1 MENLKTELLSCQIPN
16 DPDKWKRPAMSEEK
30 PYHSPEQIKAYLLKV
45 EDKLNL
51 PFGILSLPGKTTIN
65 GLKIPEVKRAAIY
78 HILSTYHPCDES
90 TRHTCT
96 LLAPYFGV
104 KRLMIWK
111 YLKDAKEF
119 NKQKDETFI
128 LYYGM
133 VKDIAV

>member
-16 DPDKWKRPAMSEEK
+16 DPDKLKRPALSEEK

-65 GLKIPEVKRAAIY
+65 GFKIPEVKRAAIY
-78 HILSTYHPCDES
+78 HISNSYHVSDLSMS
-90 TRHTCT
+90 TFEH
-96 LLAPYFGV
+96 LAPYFGV

-111 YLKDAKEF
+111 YLKVAEEF
-119 NKQKDETFI
+119 NRQKDETFI

-133 VKDIAV
+133 IKDIAV